1 MNPSP
6 KPSPN
11 LESVRNDSPLPEE
24 TRAKQALDS
33 NWDPVHPPPIEG
45 VFLRDV
51 KNVVYQNGVLTE
63 LYRPEWF
70 DGDFPVGH
78 VIIVTLLPN
87 RVTQWHRHR
96 EQRDIVFPVRGTI
109 RMGFY
114 DSRESSATC
123 GKGFAMNFNLMRPRY
138 VHIPPGVWHSL
149 KNIGP
154 DEAHYV
160 VINDLPF
167 DYENP
172 DDWLLPAGSD
182 AIPVSLD

>member
-1 MNPSP
+1 MS
-6 KPSPN
+6 S
-11 LESVRNDSPLPEE
+11 SLPPASNGGNVPQDRPPIVE
-24 TRAKQALDS
+24 TQAKQSLDA
-33 NWDPVHPPPIEG
+33 NWDPVLPSPIEG
-45 VFLRDV
+45 LYLKDV

-70 DGDFPVGH
+70 DGDFNVGH
-78 VIIVTLLPN
+78 VVNVCLLPG
-87 RVTQWHRHR
+87 RATQWHRHH

-114 DSRESSATC
+114 DSRESSATF
-123 GKGFAMNFNLMRPRY
+123 GKGMVVNFNLLRPRY

-154 DEAHYV
+154 DEAVYV
-160 VINDLPF
+160 VINDVPF
-167 DYENP
+167 DYEQP